1 MQEYNGRIDI
11 FKDDMLFVVNEGF
24 EQNVKNSISK
34 ENILKLMP
42 KIYENAVDREILK
55 FLPYKNIYN
64 LKKWWNA

>member
-64 LKKWWNA
+64 LKK

>member
-24 EQNVKNSISK
+24 EQNVKNSIAK

-64 LKKWWNA
+64 LKK